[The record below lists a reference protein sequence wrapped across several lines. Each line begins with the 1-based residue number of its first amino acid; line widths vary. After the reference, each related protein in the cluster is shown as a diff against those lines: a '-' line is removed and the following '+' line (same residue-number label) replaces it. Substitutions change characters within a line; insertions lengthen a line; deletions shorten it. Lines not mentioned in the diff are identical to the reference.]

1 MLESLFNKVV
11 TLNFIKRRLQHRCF
25 LLNFLEIIK
34 SIYFVEY
41 QNVLTFGFH
50 FGGFWTFA
58 WINNK
63 LMLHF
68 LHKVRQVDAINLTN
82 LHKVGEVR
90 TCNKSNVL
98 LHNIMFVFCPTCKLR
113 IFQFF
118 DLKYI
123 LPKTFFQGISW
134 FFRIYLY
141 IFIRITYL
149 NCLNLVLCLYL

>member
-25 LLNFLEIIK
+25 LLNFLKIIK

-41 QNVLTFGFH
+41 LQRALLPIAVSAVENVLTFGFH

-58 WINNK
+58 WINNE

-68 LHKVRQVDAINLTN
+68 LDKVRQVDAINLAN

-98 LHNIMFVFCPTCKLR
+98 LNNIMFVFCPTCKPR

-123 LPKTFFQGISW
+123 LAKTFFQRN
-134 FFRIYLY
+134 FLVFQD
-141 IFIRITYL
+141 IFVHIH
-149 NCLNLVLCLYL
+149 